1 MSDFEYKKMIEQIL
15 NRKDQKEREELF
27 NFIGEKGD
35 DRFVEPLIELIK
47 LEDSPKM
54 RQSLYTTLTKIG
66 TNLADEVIK
75 TQIKFKL
82 PKDDGRKITKK
93 AWDDAVS
100 FLASN
105 LEPTFIRKA
114 KEIIKSEGGLWGHE
128 NKGGIGVYV
137 RNLLRN
143 NGFNWGE
150 TALEA
155 YWPWIIEEVL
165 NKIE

>member
-1 MSDFEYKKMIEQIL
+1 MSDFEYTKMIEQIL

-35 DRFVEPLIELIK
+35 DRFVEPLTELIK
-47 LEDSPKM
+47 LDDSPKM
-54 RQSLYTTLTKIG
+54 RQSLYSALTKIG
-66 TNLADEVIK
+66 TNLADDVIK
-75 TQIKFKL
+75 TQIKLKL
-82 PKDDGRKITKK
+82 PKDDGKKITKK
-93 AWDDAVS
+93 SWDEAVF

-105 LEPTFIRKA
+105 LEPVFIK
-114 KEIIKSEGGLWGHE
+114 KVKQIIQTEGSLWGHE

-155 YWPWIIEEVL
+155 YWPWVVEEVL
-165 NKIE
+165 KKTE